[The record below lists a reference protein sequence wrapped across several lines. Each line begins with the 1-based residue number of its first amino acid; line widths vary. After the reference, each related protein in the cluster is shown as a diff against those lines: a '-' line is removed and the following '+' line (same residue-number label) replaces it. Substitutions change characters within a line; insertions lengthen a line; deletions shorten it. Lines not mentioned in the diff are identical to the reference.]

1 MGFKFRYEALLNYR
15 RHLKE
20 KAELVLAEAQRQ
32 LRRNRDKMEEYRNAV
47 IEANERFES
56 DLRNK
61 ISSDHVR
68 NYSSYVAALKI
79 KMEFQKIEIANS
91 EKIVAEKMKIL
102 LEKTRQYNVF
112 EKLKERDQEKWRLSQ
127 NIMERKEM
135 NETALVRHGK
145 EFL

>member
-20 KAELVLAEAQRQ
+20 KAELVLAAAQRQ